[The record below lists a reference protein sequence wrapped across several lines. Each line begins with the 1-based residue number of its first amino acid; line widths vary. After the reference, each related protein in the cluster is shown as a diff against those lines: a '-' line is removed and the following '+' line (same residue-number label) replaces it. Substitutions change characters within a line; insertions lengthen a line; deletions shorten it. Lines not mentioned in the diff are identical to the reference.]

1 MQDNQLIILEVFDEF
16 IGLDFGLSEDDCFM
30 FRIVLFD
37 EVDHLFV
44 PFVSVDFQGEMLYGL
59 GCLYA

>member
-16 IGLDFGLSEDDCFM
+16 ISLDFSLGEDDGFM
-30 FRIVLFD
+30 FRIVLLD

-44 PFVSVDFQGEMLYGL
+44 PFVSVDF
-59 GCLYA
+59 

>member
-44 PFVSVDFQGEMLYGL
+44 PFVSVEF
-59 GCLYA
+59 